1 MRIIKLR
8 GQTENWLAT
17 NGADVAG
24 QRAVATDDL
33 LPFRRSTVSSW
44 EVIKQFIWQL
54 MTKDRSS
61 TLIIISG
68 NALLVQLTAMDF
80 KPVQPGV

>member
-1 MRIIKLR
+1 MAVFSNLYMKVTVTTAAKRASKWVMTASSTHVKLR

-33 LPFRRSTVSSW
+33 LPL
-44 EVIKQFIWQL
+44 EEAQ
-54 MTKDRSS
+54 
-61 TLIIISG
+61 
-68 NALLVQLTAMDF
+68 
-80 KPVQPGV
+80 

>member
-1 MRIIKLR
+1 MRTIKLR

-33 LPFRRSTVSSW
+33 LPL
-44 EVIKQFIWQL
+44 EEAQ
-54 MTKDRSS
+54 
-61 TLIIISG
+61 
-68 NALLVQLTAMDF
+68 
-80 KPVQPGV
+80 